1 MTQPEPWYQYI
12 ARHTGMSERAVQRYA
27 AIGHALDPAAA
38 DRLRGT
44 PFENK
49 LGELETLSRQAPD
62 EQRQIADLLTRPE
75 DPVGSVAD
83 AIAILKGHVPAAS
96 KTNAERLVGR
106 WRRMP
111 KADRRAWVMALS
123 DEQAD
128 ELGDLLDE
136 RSGQTEEN
144 A

>member
-12 ARHTGMSERAVQRYA
+12 ARHTGMSERAVRQYA
-27 AIGHALDPAAA
+27 AIGEALDADAA

-49 LGELETLSRQAPD
+49 LGEIEDLSRQAPE
-62 EQRQIADLLTRPE
+62 EQRAIADLLTREE

-96 KTNAERLVGR
+96 KTTAERLVGR

-111 KADRRAWVMALS
+111 KADRRAWVMALTE
-123 DEQAD
+123 EQAD
-128 ELGDLLDE
+128 ELGELLEE
-136 RSGQTEEN
+136 RSGQSDEN

>member
-44 PFENK
+44 PFENR
-49 LGELETLSRQAPD
+49 LGEIEALSRQAPD
-62 EQRQIADLLTRPE
+62 EQRQIAELLTRQE
-75 DPVGSVAD
+75 DAVGSVAEAL
-83 AIAILKGHVPAAS
+83 AIVKGHAPSVS
-96 KTNAERLVGR
+96 KTAAERLVGR
-106 WRRMP
+106 WRRMK
-111 KADRRAWVMALS
+111 KADRRARVMELT
-123 DEQAD
+123 DEQAE
-128 ELGDLLDE
+128 ELAELLDE

>member
-12 ARHTGMSERAVQRYA
+12 ARHTGMSERAVRRYA

-44 PFENK
+44 PFENR
-49 LGELETLSRQAPD
+49 LGEIEALSRQAPE
-62 EQRQIADLLTRPE
+62 EQRQIADLLTRDE
-75 DPVGSVAD
+75 DAAGSVAE
-83 AIAILKGHVPAAS
+83 AIAIVKGHAPAVE
-96 KTNAERLVGR
+96 KTDAARLVGR

-123 DEQAD
+123 DEQAE
-128 ELGDLLDE
+128 ELGELLDE
-136 RSGQTEEN
+136 RSGQTEEK